1 MKKHF
6 LIISLLLYN
15 IVAYGQISTTCDT
28 SKFACH
34 AIIDDV
40 AKFNRLY
47 VQYKN
52 AANNQEWANVL
63 KNDFPLDRDGIIHF
77 TYIIKCD
84 SAFDISE
91 VKDISI
97 KWYGQAFSS
106 DAAIQINT
114 DDMIS
119 GTGTYYNIGQ
129 ITIPAIVYHK
139 IIRMNASTDIALRF
153 KENRIKMDITC
164 RHYTYIS
171 GDSFGHAKSTLVSPN
186 NAFPF
191 DNTQSNADRAV
202 YAQAFINCCSFSLE
216 HAIKYLRFI
225 NQNFNIVAEDED
237 W

>member
-1 MKKHF
+1 MKKALF
-6 LIISLLLYN
+6 IISLLLYN
-15 IVAYGQISTTCDT
+15 YLAYGQISTTCDT
-28 SKFACH
+28 SRFSCR
-34 AIIDDV
+34 AIIDDI

-47 VQYKN
+47 VRYKN

-84 SAFDISE
+84 TIFDINE
-91 VKDISI
+91 VKAIST
-97 KWYGQAFSS
+97 KWYSQAFSS

-114 DDMIS
+114 DNMIS

-171 GDSFGHAKSTLVSPN
+171 GDSFGHSQSTLVSPN
-186 NAFPF
+186 EAFPF
-191 DNTQSNADRAV
+191 SNTQSNADRAV
-202 YAQAFINCCSFSLE
+202 YAQTYINCCSFSLE
-216 HAIKYLRFI
+216 HAIDFLKFI
-225 NQNFNIVAEDED
+225 NQNFNIVLEDEN

>member
-1 MKKHF
+1 MKKSLLF
-6 LIISLLLYN
+6 LIILLSSH
-15 IVAYGQISTTCDT
+15 ICSAQIATTCDT
-28 SKFACH
+28 SKFTCH
-34 AIIDDV
+34 AIFDDI

-52 AANNQEWANVL
+52 ASNNQEWANVL
-63 KNDFPLDRDGIIHF
+63 KKDFPLDHDGIIHF

-84 SAFDISE
+84 TTFDISE
-91 VKDISI
+91 VNAISS

-106 DAAIQINT
+106 DAAIKINT
-114 DDMIS
+114 EDMIS
-119 GTGTYYNIGQ
+119 GTGTYYSIGQ

-139 IIRMNASTDIALRF
+139 IIRMNASTDIVLRF

-171 GDSFGHAKSTLVSPN
+171 GDSFGHSKSTLVSPDE
-186 NAFPF
+186 AFPF
-191 DNTQSNADRAV
+191 RDTQSNADRAV
-202 YAQAFINCCSFSLE
+202 YAQAYINCCSFSLE
-216 HAIKYLRFI
+216 HAIDYLKFI